1 MSMPDLKWKPCFRL
15 FIHLGL
21 CLPFLL
27 NLVKCGRFGSLSLPI
42 AFITHNLYLESVSV
56 FFSYRSIS
64 LICML
69 VYSVFDE
76 YLSFLLLILVF
87 LVVIVLVLVRGRH
100 GEGEDSNQEDR

>member
-1 MSMPDLKWKPCFRL
+1 METMFPSFYSSRAL
-15 FIHLGL
+15 FTILAKFGKMR
-21 CLPFLL
+21 PFWL
-27 NLVKCGRFGSLSLPI
+27 SLSLPI

-64 LICML
+64 LICIL
-69 VYSVFDE
+69 VYSVFDV
-76 YLSFLLLILVF
+76 YFSFLLLILVF